1 MSRHQKRIS
10 APRSWSVARKEHFW
24 TVKPRPGPHPKDR
37 SLPLLLLVRD
47 ILKLAD
53 NAREARKILT
63 EGNIVVNGKVRRDY
77 KFPVG
82 LFDVISIPKLNEHY
96 VMLMDRR
103 GVLTLVPI
111 KEEEAK
117 MKLCRVENKTTLKGG
132 KIQINLHDGRNLL
145 DDSLHVKT
153 HDSLLI
159 SLENG
164 EVLKVLPYE
173 EGSKVVVFGGKHT
186 AQIGELV
193 ERIVRRSSERN
204 VVRIRS
210 LGFCAA
216 LSPAGE
222 TAAEEVGEIFETV
235 EDFVFVIGT
244 EKIEVPGLK

>member
-63 EGNIVVNGKVRRDY
+63 EGNIVVNGKVRKDY

-103 GVLTLVPI
+103 GILTLVPI
-111 KEEEAK
+111 KEDEAK

-145 DDSLHVKT
+145 SDGNIKT

-222 TAAEEVGEIFETV
+222 TAEEVGEIFETV

>member
-24 TVKPRPGPHPKDR
+24 TVKPRPGPHPKER

-53 NAREARKILT
+53 NAREARRILT
-63 EGNIVVNGKVRRDY
+63 EGNIVVNGKVRKDY

-103 GVLTLVPI
+103 GILTLVPI
-111 KEEEAK
+111 KEDEAK
-117 MKLCRVENKTTLKGG
+117 MKLCRIENKTTLKGG

-145 DDSLHVKT
+145 SDGNIKT

-222 TAAEEVGEIFETV
+222 TAAEEGEIFETV

>member
-24 TVKPRPGPHPKDR
+24 TVKPRPGPHPKER

-63 EGNIVVNGKVRRDY
+63 EGNIVVNGKVRKDY

-103 GVLTLVPI
+103 GILTLVPI

-145 DDSLHVKT
+145 SDGNIKT

-222 TAAEEVGEIFETV
+222 TAEEVGEIFETV

>member
-1 MSRHQKRIS
+1 M
-10 APRSWSVARKEHFW
+10 
-24 TVKPRPGPHPKDR
+24 KPRPGPHPKER

-63 EGNIVVNGKVRRDY
+63 EGNIVVNGKVRKDY

-103 GVLTLVPI
+103 GILTLVPI

-145 DDSLHVKT
+145 SDGNIKT

-222 TAAEEVGEIFETV
+222 TAAEEEGEIFETV

>member
-24 TVKPRPGPHPKDR
+24 TVKPRPGPHPKER

-63 EGNIVVNGKVRRDY
+63 EGNILVNGKVRKDY

-103 GVLTLVPI
+103 GILTLVPI

-145 DDSLHVKT
+145 SDGNIKT

-222 TAAEEVGEIFETV
+222 TAEEEGEIFETV

>member
-63 EGNIVVNGKVRRDY
+63 EGNIVVNGKVRKDY

-103 GVLTLVPI
+103 GILTLVPI
-111 KEEEAK
+111 KEDEAK

-145 DDSLHVKT
+145 SDGNIKT

-222 TAAEEVGEIFETV
+222 TAEEEGEIFETV